1 MCGDTSVHTS
11 NLTKRIAELK
21 SIDPSTN
28 KTKFAI
34 QLEVLE
40 SASTTDEEFDC
51 SVAQLPDNAAKNRLK
66 QHLPRESITPW
77 AGMYMYPCLHV
88 HVHLHLCMCMTVTI
102 VLLLSQLMITGL
114 SFQPPITIQTTSAPA
129 S

>member
-51 SVAQLPDNAAKNRLK
+51 SVAQLPDNAVKNRLK
-66 QHLPRESITPW
+66 QHLPRESITPCW
-77 AGMYMYPCLHV
+77 
-88 HVHLHLCMCMTVTI
+88 HLCMCMTV
-102 VLLLSQLMITGL
+102 LQL
-114 SFQPPITIQTTSAPA
+114 SFSCL